1 MHWIVHQIVQPFA
14 NDHCRPNNGNS
25 HGRDDRIVIMPL
37 TLTQTMSTIS
47 IGGKIFDNLVFGDLK
62 IADIQS
68 GANYR
73 HGPCQHSDHYT
84 FIY

>member
-1 MHWIVHQIVQPFA
+1 MAILT
-14 NDHCRPNNGNS
+14 G
-25 HGRDDRIVIMPL
+25 DRIVIMPL
-37 TLTQTMSTIS
+37 TLTKTMSTIS
-47 IGGKIFDNLVFGDLK
+47 IGGKIRDNLVCGDLK